1 MFDVVTITFASAGG
15 GGIISEIKSQVETGG
30 TDAPAGSFLFNN
42 YHYLELAF
50 MI

>member
-42 YHYLELAF
+42 NNYLELAF
-50 MI
+50 TI